1 MSQLVEGITI
11 SWSIR
16 ITVPPL
22 IEAHHMEISGQSS
35 SESVPYLGAMTGAM
49 QHQQRMYFW
58 ITPIQ
63 VVVINS
69 GRFYVPAFWVVH
81 SSH

>member
-1 MSQLVEGITI
+1 MASERLQRQIDRL
-11 SWSIR
+11 
-16 ITVPPL
+16 L
-22 IEAHHMEISGQSS
+22 DEAE
-35 SESVPYLGAMTGAM
+35 EAMTGAM

-63 VVVINS
+63 VVVFNP